1 MKLENYRSKDIYEVI
16 ERKNLMVHQMDKL
29 DANFWT
35 DDIQKAKQNIVDLYK
50 GICELE
56 RLQARKKLEDLVGE
70 FEVLGV
76 DVKILGIRK
85 TD

>member
-1 MKLENYRSKDIYEVI
+1 MKLENYRAEDIYEVI
-16 ERKNLMVHQMDKL
+16 ERKNLIVHQMDKL
-29 DANFWT
+29 DVNFWT
-35 DDIQKAKQNIVDLYK
+35 DDIQKMKSSIVDLYV

-56 RLQARKKLEDLVGE
+56 KLQTRKKSEDLVAFLNEAG
-70 FEVLGV
+70 F